1 MSEISSFS
9 QINPQK
15 LKSLCINNS
24 GKSTILKNEIMDFIL
39 KDIQKIPNY
48 QSLKNEVEI
57 LLHICNLIENLISK
71 NKQKIDKKKLV
82 LDIMAQV
89 FHFNSDSEKEGLEKQ
104 IQFLYDN
111 KLITK
116 VTKFK
121 QVAKK
126 VFAVA
131 NFILKEF

>member
-1 MSEISSFS
+1 
-9 QINPQK
+9 
-15 LKSLCINNS
+15 
-24 GKSTILKNEIMDFIL
+24 
-39 KDIQKIPNY
+39 
-48 QSLKNEVEI
+48 
-57 LLHICNLIENLISK
+57 
-71 NKQKIDKKKLV
+71 
-82 LDIMAQV
+82 MAQV

-131 NFILKEF
+131 NFILKN